1 MNHLSRQGI
10 IALLAAAVT
19 TTSIAERSSSSQCTD
34 GGNYSNE
41 VPLPGSL
48 GYCPGID
55 VVNGFTRPFQ
65 YQDDFPGNFPFP
77 TEPRGN
83 SLRVPQIYSSN
94 GFWVEGKKTETLTCF
109 KSKGYNL
116 NVDVS
121 EDGSQTVT
129 FRGHAVFAAAE
140 EPDFKIIFSGL
151 NTPNVTPP
159 FLYYMK
165 GGESSYTLSS
175 SNETGTVITT
185 LDFIKITGDFVDIC
199 AELEAALNGGG
210 GGEEDNCA
218 GKDEAG
224 CNNDDNYNCMWK
236 RKKSECIP
244 KPMPWN

>member
-116 NVDVS
+116 NVDVYRRMDHKLS
-121 EDGSQTVT
+121 PSVDMLFLLQPKNQILKS
-129 FRGHAVFAAAE
+129 
-140 EPDFKIIFSGL
+140 FSL
-151 NTPNVTPP
+151 DLIPQMSRRP
-159 FLYYMK
+159 
-165 GGESSYTLSS
+165 SC
-175 SNETGTVITT
+175 IT
-185 LDFIKITGDFVDIC
+185 
-199 AELEAALNGGG
+199 
-210 GGEEDNCA
+210 
-218 GKDEAG
+218 
-224 CNNDDNYNCMWK
+224 
-236 RKKSECIP
+236 
-244 KPMPWN
+244 